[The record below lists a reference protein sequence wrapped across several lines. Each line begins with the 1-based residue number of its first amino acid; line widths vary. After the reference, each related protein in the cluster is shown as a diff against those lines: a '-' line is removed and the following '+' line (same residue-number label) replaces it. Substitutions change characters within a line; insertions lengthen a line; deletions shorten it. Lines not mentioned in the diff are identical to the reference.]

1 MNTTSCRIN
10 TVSYSECK
18 NSNHKKKFQIQ
29 SILKNRYF
37 FATHY
42 LYSLIPY
49 FLMPS
54 FIICDDI
61 NSFMQSTMV
70 LSIRSLIQYLS
81 KRTASTVHYANIV
94 LAVKTCYKIKIDSRE
109 SKSRFRSFLASA
121 KPLRQ
126 SRTGPP
132 PSNMT

>member
-1 MNTTSCRIN
+1 MDDT
-10 TVSYSECK
+10 
-18 NSNHKKKFQIQ
+18 
-29 SILKNRYF
+29 
-37 FATHY
+37 THY

-49 FLMPS
+49 FLIPS
-54 FIICDDI
+54 FIICDGI

-81 KRTASTVHYANIV
+81 KRTASAVHYANIV

-109 SKSRFRSFLASA
+109 SKSHFRSFLASA

-132 PSNMT
+132 PSNRAPFTMPNFLFCTPIVALSYCNSATIAP